1 MWLHLIPV
9 ASLKRGFIPQE
20 CLYPFNK
27 FSSPV
32 YWLKCWRATQG
43 NWCRLLLFIV
53 SFLLWRSYYW
63 GAGTVDSSVSGTFC
77 VRLLRRGTVWASVV
91 VDAVVLRYLVAD
103 GGEGDGSFTSIF
115 KRRAR
120 ETFDLIDEALPVS
133 PSSFRLK
140 SSEYL
145 ETLLTVI
152 LQVGVFGLRSGE
164 FECRIYRPLN
174 RIWPYLISWP
184 STPSF
189 LVPGLSRFSR
199 RCSRLL
205 WPLLILV
212 SALHRVTVDVFLIAC
227 KQGSYLLASTVQSLR
242 FAVSSALFFDADQ
255 EWFAL
260 GIVDLSIA
268 CVVDG
273 ICFIGFDRRVLSF
286 LSVPLRRWDQLR
298 SFHSILV

>member
-1 MWLHLIPV
+1 MWFNLIPV

-32 YWLKCWRATQG
+32 YWLKCWRATLG

-77 VRLLRRGTVWASVV
+77 VRLLRQGTVWASVV
-91 VDAVVLRYLVAD
+91 VDAVALRYLVAD
-103 GGEGDGSFTSIF
+103 DGEGDGSFTSKF
-115 KRRAR
+115 KRRALDLSAGR
-120 ETFDLIDEALPVS
+120 RALETFDLIDEALPVS

-164 FECRIYRPLN
+164 FECRIYRSLN

-189 LVPGLSRFSR
+189 LVPGLSRLSR

-242 FAVSSALFFDADQ
+242 FAVSSAL
-255 EWFAL
+255 WMRTRMRT
-260 GIVDLSIA
+260 
-268 CVVDG
+268 
-273 ICFIGFDRRVLSF
+273 RRDS
-286 LSVPLRRWDQLR
+286 P
-298 SFHSILV
+298 